1 MSVYKDN
8 ATGKW
13 RVIYRYT
20 DITGKRKQTQKR
32 GFETKREAVAWEHEM
47 MLKSQAK
54 LDMTF
59 GSFYEI
65 YEADKASRLKQ
76 STWETK
82 SHIIRTK
89 ILPYFANRKI
99 DEIEV
104 RDVMLSRKLNDAI
117 SGRVFYADFGTP
129 QGNQSL

>member
-20 DITGKRKQTQKR
+20 DIAGKRKQTQER
-32 GFETKREAVAWEHEM
+32 GFETKREAVAWEREM

-65 YEADKASRLKQ
+65 YEEDKISRLKE
-76 STWETK
+76 STMATK
-82 SHIIRTK
+82 SHIVRTK
-89 ILPYFANRKI
+89 ILPYFAADISSAGRSFVWVNQPKPMKK
-99 DEIEV
+99 E
-104 RDVMLSRKLNDAI
+104 SRRRI
-117 SGRVFYADFGTP
+117 
-129 QGNQSL
+129 

>member
-54 LDMTF
+54 LDM
-59 GSFYEI
+59 
-65 YEADKASRLKQ
+65 A
-76 STWETK
+76 K
-82 SHIIRTK
+82 S
-89 ILPYFANRKI
+89 LF
-99 DEIEV
+99 
-104 RDVMLSRKLNDAI
+104 L
-117 SGRVFYADFGTP
+117 
-129 QGNQSL
+129 

>member
-59 GSFYEI
+59 GSFYCELI
-65 YEADKASRLKQ
+65 KHSIALRV
-76 STWETK
+76 
-82 SHIIRTK
+82 R
-89 ILPYFANRKI
+89 ILLQHR
-99 DEIEV
+99 
-104 RDVMLSRKLNDAI
+104 RR
-117 SGRVFYADFGTP
+117 
-129 QGNQSL
+129 